1 MRWYLWLRFD
11 FEKLV
16 VSYQVGRGYYV
27 LFIQVLLGMGD
38 DVLIY
43 VLSCYLFC

>member
-16 VSYQVGRGYYV
+16 VSYQVGRGYYA
-27 LFIQVLLGMGD
+27 LFIQALSGMGD

-43 VLSCYLFC
+43 VLSRYLFC